1 MKSKGCALFA
11 LFAAAALFVV
21 AGCSDDS
28 SEAFEEESVSTL
40 SADTASSR
48 TITADNVEE
57 LLQSIGKV
65 AGNSKNDANY
75 WDFASGEL
83 SADEDGAYTFTVSWA
98 GNNTNTSD
106 RHTWPTTST
115 TIASIQ
121 KIDTVSTSLLMAD
134 FSNTDWKH
142 KPEAASGSGE
152 DTAAKG
158 DTTGTVTASIE
169 LADSS
174 YAIPESLQTVTIAL
188 ENEVWTY
195 N

>member
-1 MKSKGCALFA
+1 M
-11 LFAAAALFVV
+11 
-21 AGCSDDS
+21 
-28 SEAFEEESVSTL
+28 
-40 SADTASSR
+40 
-48 TITADNVEE
+48 
-57 LLQSIGKV
+57 QSIGKV
-65 AGNSKNDANY
+65 AGNSANEANY
-75 WDFASGEL
+75 WDFESGVL
-83 SADEDGAYTFTVSWA
+83 SADEDGAYTFTVSWT
-98 GNNTNTSD
+98 GNNPNISND
-106 RHTWPTTST
+106 RLTWPTRKT

-121 KIDTVSTSLLMAD
+121 GIGAVSTSLLMAD

-169 LADSS
+169 LANSS

-188 ENEVWTY
+188 ENEKWTY